1 MNKGLLYAIGA
12 YTIWGVMPIY
22 WKALKA
28 VPAPQIFSHRIV
40 WTLVFVVILVAYG
53 NHWNWLNWVRKQPKT
68 LITIFSMACLLTVN
82 WLTYIW
88 AVNAGYIVETSLG
101 YFINPLVSVVLGMI
115 FFGERL
121 RLWQGVAVG
130 IAFMGVLYLTV
141 NYGALPWIALTLAF
155 SFGFYGLL
163 KKKVPLRAVNG
174 LSLEMSVLVFPA
186 LGYLIY
192 QDQLGVGAFGRI
204 DIPTTVLL
212 VLTGL
217 ATGLPLLLFS
227 AAAQKIPLSMLGI
240 LQYIAPTL
248 QFLVGVLIY
257 HEAFTQVRMV
267 GFSLVWVALLVY
279 SIEGV
284 VTRRRAAALR
294 YAS

>member
-1 MNKGLLYAIGA
+1 
-12 YTIWGVMPIY
+12 MPIY

-141 NYGALPWIALTLAF
+141 NYGTLPWIALTLAF

-212 VLTGL
+212 TLTGL

-267 GFSLVWVALLVY
+267 GFSLVWIALLVY